1 MEQREGYVV
10 FIGGPCVDEYYSV
23 GRWPH
28 EGDKFVGRF
37 AGNVP
42 GGMIANA
49 ACVFAGYGPKTY
61 CFYGMG
67 RGETTDFLL
76 GDLETHGVDTSRMI
90 LLEGHQD
97 GKCVIFQS
105 SADRTILVVEGEERS
120 LRLDEEQRRFLSG
133 AEFVYT
139 TLQCMERFEDAPGLF
154 CEMKAN
160 GAKIVL
166 DNEPSTYVNG
176 WERYMQHTHTAF
188 FNEHSLELF
197 EEGGSE
203 EALLHRLFDMGVQIV
218 VETLGKEGCAVVT
231 RQERFAV
238 PAYDVPAVDTTGA
251 GDTFNS
257 SFVFGLSRG
266 WALGESARFATAAA
280 NMAVMAQGPRSGI
293 TSEEKVRAF
302 MRQNAHLLGG
312 KTPHIDT
319 KEVGS
324 K

>member
-1 MEQREGYVV
+1 MEQREDYVV
-10 FIGGPCVDEYYSV
+10 FIGGPCIDEYYTV
-23 GRWPH
+23 EHWPR

-67 RGETTDFLL
+67 RGGTTDFLL
-76 GDLETHGVDTSRMI
+76 DDLRAHGVDVSRMI
-90 LLEGHQD
+90 LLEDHHD

-105 SADRTILVVEGEERS
+105 RADRTILVVEGEERR
-120 LRLDEEQRRFLSG
+120 LRLEEEQRRFLNG
-133 AEFVYT
+133 AGFVYT

-154 CEMKAN
+154 CEMKAH
-160 GAKIVL
+160 GVKIVL
-166 DNEPSTYVNG
+166 DNEPSTYVEG
-176 WERYMQHTHTAF
+176 WEKYMRHVHTAF
-188 FNEHSLELF
+188 FNEHSLALF
-197 EEGGSE
+197 QAGGSE
-203 EALLHRLFDMGVQIV
+203 DELLLRLFGMGVQIV

-231 RQERFAV
+231 RQGRFAV
-238 PAYDVPAVDTTGA
+238 PAYDVPVVDTTGA

-266 WALGESARFATAAA
+266 WGLRESAGFATAAA

-293 TSEEKVRAF
+293 TSEENVRDF
-302 MRQNAHLLGG
+302 MRQNADLLGEEALC
-312 KTPHIDT
+312 TDQQRR
-319 KEVGS
+319 
-324 K
+324 